1 MCPRL
6 YKGTETVLKLLID
19 VPNIGTV
26 DKLKIALFTDDR
38 NKAQEFFADSINLVG
53 NIAYLTVYEW
63 TFIEMNDGVI
73 NYIAQGESDAKPFIV
88 ERQSTYIL
96 KSSDGFEESEIMNGY
111 YTKNEVDVKLDAEQD
126 KLVSGKTIKTIN
138 HESILGPGNIDIVTD
153 LTGYATEDW
162 VRQEL
167 GNVQV
172 DMSNYYTKEEIN
184 NTIGN
189 INNVLET
196 I

>member
-26 DKLKIALFTDDR
+26 DKLKIVLFTDDR

-73 NYIAQGESDAKPFIV
+73 NYIAQGESDAKPFVV

-96 KSSDGFEESEIMNGY
+96 KSSDGFEESDIMNGY
-111 YTKNEVDVKLDAEQD
+111 YTKNEMDVKLEAEQD
-126 KLVSGKTIKTIN
+126 KLISGKTIKTIN
-138 HESILGPGNIDIVTD
+138 HESILGPGNINIVTD

-162 VRQEL
+162 VSQ
-167 GNVQV
+167 QI
-172 DMSNYYTKEEIN
+172 DK
-184 NTIGN
+184 TIGN
-189 INNVLET
+189 INNTLES

>member
-1 MCPRL
+1 MPRI

-19 VPNIGTV
+19 VPNLGAV

-53 NIAYLTVYEW
+53 NVAYLTVYEW

-162 VRQEL
+162 VKQEL

-172 DMSNYYTKEEIN
+172 DLSNYYTKEEIN

>member
-1 MCPRL
+1 MPRI

-19 VPNIGTV
+19 VPNLGAV

-53 NIAYLTVYEW
+53 NVAYLTVYEW

-73 NYIAQGESDAKPFIV
+73 NYIAQGESDAKPFVV

-111 YTKNEVDVKLDAEQD
+111 YTKNEMDVKLEAEQD
-126 KLVSGKTIKTIN
+126 KLISGKTIKTIN
-138 HESILGPGNIDIVTD
+138 HESILGPGNINIVTD

-167 GNVQV
+167 ENVEV
-172 DMSNYYTKEEIN
+172 DLSNYYTRDEIDA
-184 NTIGN
+184 TIGN
-189 INNVLET
+189 INNTLEN

>member
-1 MCPRL
+1 MPRI

-19 VPNIGTV
+19 VPNLGAV

-38 NKAQEFFADSINLVG
+38 NKAQEFYADSINLVG
-53 NIAYLTVYEW
+53 NVAYLTVYEW

-73 NYIAQGESDAKPFIV
+73 NYIAQGESDAKPFVV

-138 HESILGPGNIDIVTD
+138 GESILGPGNIDIVTD

-172 DMSNYYTKEEIN
+172 DMSNYYTREEID

-189 INNVLET
+189 INNLLET

>member
-1 MCPRL
+1 MPRI

-19 VPNIGTV
+19 VPNLGVV

-73 NYIAQGESDAKPFIV
+73 NYIAQGESDTKPFVV

-111 YTKNEVDVKLDAEQD
+111 YTKNEMDVKLEAEQD

-138 HESILGPGNIDIVTD
+138 NESILGPGNIEIKVD
-153 LTGYATEDW
+153 L
-162 VRQEL
+162 
-167 GNVQV
+167 
-172 DMSNYYTKEEIN
+172 SNYYTREEIDA
-184 NTIGN
+184 TIGN
-189 INNVLET
+189 INNTLES

>member
-1 MCPRL
+1 MPRI

-19 VPNIGTV
+19 VPNLGAV

-73 NYIAQGESDAKPFIV
+73 NYIAQGESDAKPFVV

-111 YTKNEVDVKLDAEQD
+111 YTKNEVDVRLDAEQD

-162 VRQEL
+162 VKQEL

>member
-1 MCPRL
+1 MPRI
-6 YKGTETVLKLLID
+6 YKGTETMLKLLID
-19 VPNIGTV
+19 VPNIGV
-26 DKLKIALFTDDR
+26 IDKLKIVLFTDDR
-38 NKAQEFFADSINLVG
+38 TKAQEFFADSITLYG
-53 NIAYLTVYEW
+53 NVAYVNVYEW
-63 TFIEMNDGVI
+63 TFTEMNDGII

-96 KSSDGFEESEIMNGY
+96 KTSDGFEESEIMNGY

-138 HESILGPGNIDIVTD
+138 GETILGPGNIDIITD

-162 VRQEL
+162 VTQ
-167 GNVQV
+167 QI
-172 DMSNYYTKEEIN
+172 DA
-184 NTIGN
+184 TIGN
-189 INNVLET
+189 INNTLES